1 MYNNDGS
8 ESIVMDVS
16 KRETNETERLREA
29 YAIFRAELDA
39 LTADFVSE
47 MDAIVAEAE
56 KRKTDEVRKKIR
68 TI

>member
-1 MYNNDGS
+1 MD
-8 ESIVMDVS
+8 ESKMEPS
-16 KRETNETERLREA
+16 ETERLRQA
-29 YAIFRAELDA
+29 YGTFRSELDR

-47 MDAIVAEAE
+47 MDVIVAEAE